1 MLRSLVISNFT
12 IIDRVELDFEAGFGA
27 ITGETGAGKSILID
41 ALGQLL
47 GDRAESA
54 LVAEGSRQA
63 DLSAEFVLDPAH
75 PALEWLRDQALDD
88 ESDCLLLRRVIP
100 ADGASRAWINGQQAA
115 IGQLREIGSLLVEIH
130 GQHEHQRL
138 MDSAYQRDWL
148 DREVAGKLLAAV
160 ADSARNYREQCK
172 ALETLIAEAGGGD
185 GEMMQYQ
192 LAELDRLELGEGEFE
207 QLEID
212 QRRLASVDELRRG
225 YTLALEALNGEAQSA
240 AALTNSA
247 QRALEAIADREPG
260 LAEVLEMIT
269 TAQVNLDEAGSA
281 VQRLNDKLEIDPERL
296 ERVEQRLARTIS
308 LARKHGVEPAALPEV
323 HGRLR
328 LRVERMDQFQA
339 EREAAEKQ
347 VEAALARWRESAA
360 ALHSARERAADELCA
375 KAAGAL
381 GELGMPEAR
390 LAFDLELDPEAPV
403 SSKGADRVEMLFSAN
418 PGQSPRP
425 VKRVASGGEL
435 SRLSLALIIAGG
447 EQARGRVR
455 IFDEIDAGIGG
466 ETAHS
471 VGRFLKQAS
480 TAGQAFCVTHLAQV
494 AARADHQFQ
503 VDKQAAGKS
512 TRISIRQLDG
522 DERVAE
528 LARMLGSTD
537 SETGRRHAESLLE
550 SAE

>member
-88 ESDCLLLRRVIP
+88 EGNCLLLRRVIP

-148 DREVAGKLLAAV
+148 DREVAGNLLAAV
-160 ADSARNYREQCK
+160 ADNARNYREQCK
-172 ALETLIAEAGGGD
+172 ALETLIAEAGGDD

-192 LAELDRLELGEGEFE
+192 LGELDRLELGEGEFE

-225 YTLALEALNGEAQSA
+225 YTQALEALNGEAHSA
-240 AALTNSA
+240 AALTHSA

-269 TAQVNLDEAGSA
+269 TAQVNLDEAGST

-296 ERVEQRLARTIS
+296 DRVEQRLARAIS

-347 VEAALARWRESAA
+347 VEAALQQWRESAA

-381 GELGMPEAR
+381 AELGMPEAR

-503 VDKQAAGKS
+503 VDKQAAGKT
-512 TRISIRQLDG
+512 TRISIRRLDG

-550 SAE
+550 SAG